1 MKKKKIKP
9 SIYLIFYLL
18 FFIFVL
24 SITPFIGSH
33 SLNMGN
39 VGKFLQGV
47 ETPDGIIFFQIR
59 LPRIFLAM
67 ITGASL
73 TLAGIAFQALMR
85 NPLATPYTLGVSA
98 GGALGAVFV
107 IKSGLVL
114 SVWGFSTIQT
124 AAFLG
129 SLFTILVVYI
139 IARRSGQLSIHIMI
153 LAGVTISY
161 FFGALILM
169 IHFFAD
175 FTETRQMVR
184 WMMGGLDVVEIS
196 LIVKSLPILI
206 IAFLVLFLSAR
217 MLNIIS
223 TSEEMALSKG
233 VPVSLVQ
240 KIVFITASL
249 MTGLV
254 VAVSGPIGPPL
265 FDSGWNFIGWR
276 LPCIVRYSSAHHPCT
291 CGYPGGHH
299 YCVVGRP
306 FFLMAINETDWVI
319 IRAFA

>member
-85 NPLATPYTLGVSA
+85 NP
-98 GGALGAVFV
+98 AVFV

-184 WMMGGLDVVEIS
+184 WMMEIASYSNNSISGTFSFGQNVEYHQHFGGNGFKQGS
-196 LIVKSLPILI
+196 
-206 IAFLVLFLSAR
+206 
-217 MLNIIS
+217 
-223 TSEEMALSKG
+223 
-233 VPVSLVQ
+233 
-240 KIVFITASL
+240 
-249 MTGLV
+249 
-254 VAVSGPIGPPL
+254 
-265 FDSGWNFIGWR
+265 
-276 LPCIVRYSSAHHPCT
+276 
-291 CGYPGGHH
+291 PG
-299 YCVVGRP
+299 
-306 FFLMAINETDWVI
+306 
-319 IRAFA
+319 